1 MLRRLICHGATSDT
15 ENPVL
20 RCVGS
25 CHAATCLCNP
35 VLDLRESLSSLLTLF
50 NLHCFSQLH
59 RIEVFVGNHAE
70 LLRCCSWSICLDLE
84 IQARRQ
90 DHRLSS
96 EIDTGS
102 HSVVPDKPTD
112 NDLEDPRSPLGCS
125 RHLGARCRSLG
136 GHPGTPSG
144 RMSFRRGHAFVPG
157 CWDSARSWPWTG
169 AWLGWPT

>member
-1 MLRRLICHGATSDT
+1 MLRRIICHGATRDT

-25 CHAATCLCNP
+25 CQAATCLCNP
-35 VLDLRESLSSLLTLF
+35 VLYLRGSLSSLLTLF
-50 NLHCFSQLH
+50 NLHLG
-59 RIEVFVGNHAE
+59 FVCTHTE

-96 EIDTGS
+96 ELDTGS

-157 CWDSARSWPWTG
+157 CWDSA
-169 AWLGWPT
+169 